1 MQEGQIS
8 PPPESSLEEIFCL
21 PPATII
27 PNKKTGIRTIPK
39 RKNVGVSMK
48 TEPPIA
54 MKKLHSITI
63 MPCFFNKPKRS
74 GDKR

>member
-8 PPPESSLEEIFCL
+8 PPPESSLEEIFSL

-39 RKNVGVSMK
+39 RKKVGVSMK

-54 MKKLHSITI
+54 MKKLHSRTS